1 MVEPNYRVFLE
12 LQRRNEFGSGK
23 ENRIS
28 LLATDVTI
36 STNKTVMNIGVP
48 FSGAVRGESLN
59 LAMDIGMAQKTI
71 SIQGILIEQEITKR
85 KDPQE
90 KPKVRKFTSFELAQ
104 LIHSYVD
111 ASTFQDDQNL
121 NKVVILIPS
130 RVNHEFNYHNS
141 DAETKDIS
149 ELDLI
154 PFSWKNREYDN
165 DFTAGVSGGKSY
177 FTPITITDEDGDLE
191 VDENNQLINTTTLGI
206 TGFIRSFSTT
216 ISGQEF
222 PSVQFQL
229 EFEEAMVLSDN
240 FLD

>member
-71 SIQGILIEQEITKR
+71 SIQGILTEQEISKQ
-85 KDPQE
+85 KE
-90 KPKVRKFTSFELAQ
+90 AEEEAKVVKFTSFELAQ

-141 DAETKDIS
+141 DAETQDIS

-165 DFTAGVSGGKSY
+165 DFTSGVSGGKSY
-177 FTPITITDEDGDLE
+177 FTPKSNTDD
-191 VDENNQLINTTTLGI
+191 VTLGI

-229 EFEEAMVLSDN
+229 EFEEAMVMSDN

>member
-71 SIQGILIEQEITKR
+71 SIQGILTEQEIVKR
-85 KDPQE
+85 KE
-90 KPKVRKFTSFELAQ
+90 AEGEAKTRKLTSFELAQ

-130 RVNHEFNYHNS
+130 RVNHEFEYHS
-141 DAETKDIS
+141 GAETKDIS

-177 FTPITITDEDGDLE
+177 FTPTSTTKTDE
-191 VDENNQLINTTTLGI
+191 VSLGI

-229 EFEEAMVLSDN
+229 EFEEAMVMSDN

>member
-1 MVEPNYRVFLE
+1 ME

-71 SIQGILIEQEITKR
+71 SIQGILTEQEIVK
-85 KDPQE
+85 KKEAQE
-90 KPKVRKFTSFELAQ
+90 DPKVRKFTSFELAQ

-130 RVNHEFNYHNS
+130 RVNHEFEYHS
-141 DAETKDIS
+141 GAETKDIS

-165 DFTAGVSGGKSY
+165 DYTAGVSGGKSY
-177 FTPITITDEDGDLE
+177 FTPTSTTKTDE
-191 VDENNQLINTTTLGI
+191 VSLGI